1 MSPTGRMWTLAQPVF
16 LTLPPFLNEPGT
28 ARSRMAVNGTS
39 APWGAPTPE
48 SVLCGTAA

>member
-28 ARSRMAVNGTS
+28 ARSRIAVNGTS